1 MANPWEFLPVD
12 RPSGLGADAY
22 APLPKATAM
31 SSPAETF
38 RRELLAGG
46 LPSHVVDGIMMN
58 GHDESGFNPA
68 AVGDNGNAL
77 GILQW
82 NGPRKRALEDFA
94 ASMGASPTDPLIQ
107 AKFTLYELNGSERA
121 AYARMLATKTPG
133 EAGAAFVNFYERPAE
148 EHRARREASY
158 LGGST
163 AWQGAMGG
171 AAGQGNALAAPNS
184 PTAPQNALAEAP
196 KAPQLAFQQ
205 QDVNSFM
212 RQPSN
217 ALAMMQPL
225 TYQRRGNL
233 G

>member
-1 MANPWEFLPVD
+1 MANPWEFLPVAT
-12 RPSGLGADAY
+12 PSSLGADAY
-22 APLPKATAM
+22 QPLPKATPTG
-31 SSPAETF
+31 SPAEIF

-94 ASMGASPTDPLIQ
+94 ASMGGSPTDPQIQ
-107 AKFTLYELNGSERA
+107 AKFTLYELNGPERA
-121 AYARMLATKTPG
+121 AYTRMLATKTSG

-158 LGGST
+158 LGG
-163 AWQGAMGG
+163 AWQGSMGDT
-171 AAGQGNALAAPNS
+171 AGNALAAPA
-184 PTAPQNALAEAP
+184 APQNALADAP
-196 KAPQLAFQQ
+196 KAPQLTFQQ
-205 QDVNSFM
+205 QDVNAFM

-225 TYQRRGNL
+225 TYQRRGSL